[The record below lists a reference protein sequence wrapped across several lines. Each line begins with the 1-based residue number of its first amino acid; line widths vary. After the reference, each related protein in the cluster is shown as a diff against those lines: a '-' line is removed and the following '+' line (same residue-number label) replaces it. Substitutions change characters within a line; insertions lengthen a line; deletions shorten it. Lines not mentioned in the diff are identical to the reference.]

1 MVIAMLLVLASWAHL
16 YPSHWHCPC
25 ERAMVMAR
33 ARAMPRAGSGP
44 ILRHLTKAIEP
55 LALSSKEE
63 ALTVS
68 KAQLVHCLNNQL
80 SEFLAWYCCM
90 VSLPS

>member
-1 MVIAMLLVLASWAHL
+1 MAVAW
-16 YPSHWHCPC
+16 
-25 ERAMVMAR
+25 AR
-33 ARAMPRAGSGP
+33 ARAMPRAGSDP

-55 LALSSKEE
+55 LVLSSKEE

-68 KAQLVHCLNNQL
+68 KAQLDHCLNNQL
-80 SEFLAWYCCM
+80 GGFLTWYLCM